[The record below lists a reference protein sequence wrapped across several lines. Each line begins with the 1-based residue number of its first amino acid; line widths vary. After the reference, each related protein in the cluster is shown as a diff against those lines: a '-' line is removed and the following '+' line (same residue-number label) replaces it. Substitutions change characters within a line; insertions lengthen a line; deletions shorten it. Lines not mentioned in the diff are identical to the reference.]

1 MVARVIT
8 VEDMVAGGGVVKNG
22 GHVGDIGD
30 GNDDIRDFIFIKNSN
45 FVL

>member
-8 VEDMVAGGGVVKNG
+8 VKDMVVGGSVVKND

-30 GNDDIRDFIFIKNSN
+30 GNDDIRDFIFIRT
-45 FVL
+45 LT